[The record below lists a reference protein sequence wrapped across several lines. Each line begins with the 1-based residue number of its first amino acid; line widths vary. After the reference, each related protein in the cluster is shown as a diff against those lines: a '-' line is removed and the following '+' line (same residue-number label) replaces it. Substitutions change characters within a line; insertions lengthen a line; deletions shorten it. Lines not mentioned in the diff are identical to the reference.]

1 MTVKEQFDLK
11 AGGSMQGNLK
21 APRIAMA
28 DGAIFGGKVEM
39 PGAKTVPVPATPA
52 STPPAEKLEP
62 VGV

>member
-1 MTVKEQFDLK
+1 
-11 AGGSMQGNLK
+11 MQGNLK

-39 PGAKTVPVPATPA
+39 PGAKAVAPISANPAPA
-52 STPPAEKLEP
+52 HTAPKLEP